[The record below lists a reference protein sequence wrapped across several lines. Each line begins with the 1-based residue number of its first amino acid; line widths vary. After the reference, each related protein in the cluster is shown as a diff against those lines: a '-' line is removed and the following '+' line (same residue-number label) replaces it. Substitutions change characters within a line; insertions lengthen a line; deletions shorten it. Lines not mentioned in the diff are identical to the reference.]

1 MLFEYSAEISGG
13 RESCLICYVIDT
25 EFCMENKP
33 DSSLHTYFG
42 YIVVGSH
49 ICQCFQLI
57 VSRSSA
63 DSYFVANE
71 WNTQLFVI
79 QMFCDYLIQAI

>member
-1 MLFEYSAEISGG
+1 MKQGFIGLLSVDRRFLSVLGRGTTCMLFEYSAEISGG

-57 VSRSSA
+57 V
-63 DSYFVANE
+63 
-71 WNTQLFVI
+71 
-79 QMFCDYLIQAI
+79 